1 MMLRLIPD
9 EIQPML
15 QDFTDLLRS
24 KLPHIVLGLYIQ
36 GSVALKGFN
45 KNRSDIDFIVV
56 LKNAE
61 VRDEDIL
68 DIEAIHEKLRS
79 KHAYYM
85 VTEGQYTSLEHLNKS
100 IRENNDR
107 FPRFYYGESQGLRS
121 GFVDPTS
128 LWILKH
134 HGISVFGPEVHTLNI
149 AVDWPDVHGA
159 MNYNLNIYWTERR
172 EMKSYFWIIN
182 GLMTLY

>member
-1 MMLRLIPD
+1 MMLRLIPV

-61 VRDEDIL
+61 VRDEDISE
-68 DIEAIHEKLRS
+68 IESIHEKLRS

-85 VTEGQYTSLEHLNKS
+85 VTEGQYTSLAH
-100 IRENNDR
+100 
-107 FPRFYYGESQGLRS
+107 F
-121 GFVDPTS
+121 
-128 LWILKH
+128 
-134 HGISVFGPEVHTLNI
+134 
-149 AVDWPDVHGA
+149 
-159 MNYNLNIYWTERR
+159 
-172 EMKSYFWIIN
+172 
-182 GLMTLY
+182 